1 MLRGAAV
8 MTVSPDPVRVESQLQ
23 AGELVCPSCNDG
35 RLGPWGWARPRQV
48 GRTVEDRRW
57 VRPRRSRCRACSA
70 THVLL
75 DARMLLRR
83 MDWAELIWRALTSAA
98 EGMPWGRIARRLGVA
113 RSTVRG
119 WLSRFATVVERVRAH
134 FTGWALWNG
143 PGVSVIEP
151 AGTAMGD
158 AVVAVVAAAQAAGAQ
173 STWQFASAAT
183 GGRLLCNTSAPWPA
197 PWMW

>member
-1 MLRGAAV
+1 M

-23 AGELVCPSCNDG
+23 EGELACPSCTHG

-48 GRTVEDRRW
+48 GRTAQDLVW
-57 VRPRRSRCRACSA
+57 VRPRRSRCRACGV

-83 MDWAELIWRALTSAA
+83 ADWVELIWRALRSAA
-98 EGMPWGRIARRLGVA
+98 AGMGGARIARQVGVA

-119 WLSRFATVVERVRAH
+119 WLSRFAAVVERVRAH
-134 FTGWALWNG
+134 FTGWALWKD
-143 PGVSVIEP
+143 PGLSVIEP
-151 AGTAMGD
+151 AGTPMGD
-158 AVVAVVAAAQAAGAQ
+158 AVVAVVAAAQAADAE
-173 STWQFASAAT
+173 SSWQFVSAAT

-197 PWMW
+197 PWSW

>member
-1 MLRGAAV
+1 MV
-8 MTVSPDPVRVESQLQ
+8 TVSVDPVRVESQLQ
-23 AGELVCPSCNDG
+23 TGKLSCPSCDDG

-48 GRTVEDRRW
+48 GRTTQDLAW
-57 VRPRRSRCRACSA
+57 VRPRRSRCRACKA

-83 MDWAELIWRALTSAA
+83 QDWVELIWRAVMSAA
-98 EGMPWGRIARRLGVA
+98 AGAAGRWIARRLGVA

-119 WLSRFATVVERVRAH
+119 WLSRFVTVVERVRVH
-134 FTGWALWNG
+134 FTGWALLKG
-143 PGVSVIEP
+143 PGLSAVEP
-151 AGTAMGD
+151 AGTPMGD
-158 AVVAVVAAAQAAGAQ
+158 AVAAVVVAAQAAGAE
-173 STWQFASAAT
+173 SVWRFVSAAT